1 MMFKVRIALG
11 ASDIYGEKLHVD
23 DYKLVYDVVGETPT
37 TVMISV
43 RGERRTFSKVDI
55 TYSI

>member
-11 ASDIYGEKLHVD
+11 ACDVYGEKLHVD
-23 DYKLVYDVVGETPT
+23 DYKQVYDVVGETPT
-37 TVMISV
+37 TVMIKV
-43 RGERRTFSKVDI
+43 RGERRTFNKADI

>member
-11 ASDIYGEKLHVD
+11 ATDIYGQALHID

-37 TVMISV
+37 TVMINV

>member
-11 ASDIYGEKLHVD
+11 ACDVYGQALHID
-23 DYKLVYDVVGETPT
+23 DYKQVYDVVGETPT
-37 TVMISV
+37 TVMIKV